1 MTDATTALLDFAVAC
16 YLRLTPAQIDWEIAV
31 LRERAILHMEFE
43 AANVFR
49 PSGEDALEAAV

>member
-16 YLRLTPAQIDWEIAV
+16 YLRLTPAQIDWEVAV
-31 LRERAILHMEFE
+31 LRERAILHMEAE

-49 PSGEDALEAAV
+49 PSGDELAEAAA